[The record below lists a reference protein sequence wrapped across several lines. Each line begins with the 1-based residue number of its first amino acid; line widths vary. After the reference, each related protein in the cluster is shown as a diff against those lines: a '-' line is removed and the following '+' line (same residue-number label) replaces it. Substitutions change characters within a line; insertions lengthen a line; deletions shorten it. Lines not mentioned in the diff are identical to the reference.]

1 MNKPNKLTDY
11 GNGILASDDFLASI
25 ARECIE
31 RELMERQCRAAARS
45 AGAAY
50 GSFNISDRL

>member
-1 MNKPNKLTDY
+1 MNKTNKLTDY

-31 RELMERQCRAAARS
+31 REMMQRQCRIAS
-45 AGAAY
+45 HDSVSY
-50 GSFNISDRL
+50 GTFNISDRH